1 MRKVY
6 IGIDPGKSGALAYI
20 EVNDAQ
26 ITGKVMPFSEA
37 DYRFIIRY
45 LAEEYAGNIV
55 CAVEQVSAMPGQGVT
70 SMFNFGKGFGW
81 ILGTL
86 EAYSVPYELIRPQ
99 KWKKEFS
106 VTSDKNTSIEVCKR
120 LFPHVSLLPT
130 ERCKKDNDGMAEA
143 LLLCEYARRRM

>member
-1 MRKVY
+1 MTY

-20 EVNDAQ
+20 INDEDVNV
-26 ITGKVMPFSEA
+26 IPFDEGN
-37 DYRFIIRY
+37 YRLVIRS
-45 LAEEYAGNIV
+45 IV
-55 CAVEQVSAMPGQGVT
+55 EKYGVNVRCCVESVSAMPGQGVT

-120 LFPHVSLLPT
+120 LFPNVSLLPT

-143 LLLCEYARRRM
+143 LLLAEYARRKM

>member
-1 MRKVY
+1 LGKVY

-37 DYRFIIRY
+37 GYRFIIRY

-143 LLLCEYARRRM
+143 LLLAEYATRKM

>member
-1 MRKVY
+1 MTY

-20 EVNDAQ
+20 INDENVNV
-26 ITGKVMPFSEA
+26 IPFDEGN
-37 DYRFIIRY
+37 YRLAIRS
-45 LAEEYAGNIV
+45 IV
-55 CAVEQVSAMPGQGVT
+55 EKYGANVRCCVESVSAMPGQGVT

-86 EAYSVPYELIRPQ
+86 EAYGVSYELIRPQ

-106 VTSDKNTSIEVCKR
+106 VTSDKNTSIAVCKR

-143 LLLCEYARRRM
+143 LLMAEYARRKL

>member
-1 MRKVY
+1 MQKVY

-26 ITGKVMPFSEA
+26 ITGTVMPFSESG
-37 DYRFIIRY
+37 YRFILRNLVETY
-45 LAEEYAGNIV
+45 RGNIV
-55 CAVEQVSAMPGQGVT
+55 CAVESVSAMPGQGVT

-86 EAYSVPYELIRPQ
+86 EAYDVPYELIRPQ

-106 VTSDKNTSIEVCKR
+106 VTSDKNTSIAVCKR

-130 ERCKKDNDGMAEA
+130 ERCRKDNDGMAEA
-143 LLLCEYARRRM
+143 LLIAEYARRKM

>member
-1 MRKVY
+1 MSKVY

-26 ITGKVMPFSEA
+26 ITGKVMPFSESG
-37 DYRFIIRY
+37 YRFIIRH

-143 LLLCEYARRRM
+143 LLLAEYARRKM

>member
-1 MRKVY
+1 
-6 IGIDPGKSGALAYI
+6 
-20 EVNDAQ
+20 
-26 ITGKVMPFSEA
+26 
-37 DYRFIIRY
+37 
-45 LAEEYAGNIV
+45 
-55 CAVEQVSAMPGQGVT
+55 MPGQGVV

-86 EAYSVPYELIRPQ
+86 EAYSVSYELIRPQ

-143 LLLCEYARRRM
+143 LLLAEYARRKM

>member
-1 MRKVY
+1 MEKY
-6 IGIDPGKSGALAYI
+6 GAN
-20 EVNDAQ
+20 V
-26 ITGKVMPFSEA
+26 
-37 DYRFIIRY
+37 R
-45 LAEEYAGNIV
+45 
-55 CAVEQVSAMPGQGVT
+55 CCVEQVSAMPGQGVT

-143 LLLCEYARRRM
+143 LLLAEYARRKM

>member
-1 MRKVY
+1 MMHKIY
-6 IGIDPGKSGALAYI
+6 IGIDPGVKGGLAYI
-20 EVNDAQ
+20 VDGGEVNAIPFNEDAYRLA
-26 ITGKVMPFSEA
+26 IAALSAIDDAKV
-37 DYRFIIRY
+37 
-45 LAEEYAGNIV
+45 V
-55 CAVEQVSAMPGQGVT
+55 CAVEQVSAMPGQGVV

-86 EAYSVPYELIRPQ
+86 EAYGVSYELIRPQ

-143 LLLCEYARRRM
+143 LLLAEYARRKM